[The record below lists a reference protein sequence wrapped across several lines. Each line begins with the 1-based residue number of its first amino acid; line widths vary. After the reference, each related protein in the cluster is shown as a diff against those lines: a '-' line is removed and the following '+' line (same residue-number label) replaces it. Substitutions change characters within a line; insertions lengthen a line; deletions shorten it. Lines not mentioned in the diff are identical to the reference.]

1 MTIGGSHHDQGQQE
15 VPFKTTKESLQVLLL
30 HGNLDIWIKEAKNL
44 PSKDI
49 FQKIMQGPFSNS
61 TSDPYATIS
70 AVGAVVGRTSVIEY
84 SENPFWDQHFK
95 VNVAHYAAEVLFVV
109 KVDVVLRWQII
120 GAVRIPVEHLCSG
133 QKVEG
138 SFPILSASGKPC
150 KPGSVLTLSI
160 QYTSVDKVSFNQPRF
175 GELATYFPQRKGGQ
189 VTLYQDAH
197 AHDCGLPNFELDNG
211 LEYKQSSCCDDI
223 FDAISQAR
231 HLIYI
236 GGWSFYHKVKLLRG
250 KNAEESMLGDLLK
263 KKALEGVTVLLLL
276 WNDPSSRNFLGLK
289 ETSSFFEDSLVRVL
303 LRTEAIYS
311 HHQKTLIVDTDAGAG
326 KRKITAFVGGLD
338 FSLGRYDTPE
348 HPLFGTLKTAHADDF
363 HNPNFKKPGEGC
375 PREPWHDLH
384 CRIDGPA
391 AYDVHTNF
399 EERWL
404 KASEQLELQKL
415 KSSYDGALLN
425 IDDFVSMANV
435 PCLRE
440 DNPETWNV
448 QIFRSIDSNS
458 AKGFPEN
465 SKEATNKNL
474 VRWKNVSIDMS
485 IHTAYVMAIRAAEN
499 FIYIESQYFLVSS
512 YNWDSFKHLGANNL
526 IPMEIALKIVNKIK
540 ANERFSAYIVIPMW
554 PEGDP
559 TSMANKTMQMM
570 YQMIYV
576 ALREAGLENQ
586 YEPQDYLNFFC
597 LGNCEAQRAKL
608 QTSKLQRT
616 LARRSRRFMI
626 YYVILGS
633 ANINERSMDGTRDT
647 EIAMGAYQLHHTLAK
662 KDLEPLNGQVHGYRM
677 SLWAEHIGM
686 IEERFKQP
694 KSVECVRRVRYLS
707 EQNWRQFVADE
718 ATEMKGHLMK
728 YPVEVDRTGKVKKLP
743 GFETF
748 PDLGG
753 NIMGTYL
760 GGNIMGTR
768 LGGKRIL
775 ENLTI

>member
-61 TSDPYATIS
+61 TSDPYVTIS
-70 AVGAVVGRTSVIEY
+70 AAGAVVGRTSVIEY

-120 GAVRIPVEHLCSG
+120 GAVRIPVEHLCSR

-211 LEYKQSSCCDDI
+211 LEYKQSSCWDDI

-276 WNDPSSRNFLGLK
+276 WNDPSSRKFLGLK
-289 ETSSFFEDSLVRVL
+289 YDGIMRTYGEETRRFFEDSLVRVL
-303 LRTEAIYS
+303 LVGRTEAIYS
-311 HHQKTLIVDTDAGAG
+311 QHQKTLIVDTDAGAG

-415 KSSYDGALLN
+415 KSSYDGALLK
-425 IDDFVSMANV
+425 IDDFVSMEDD
-435 PCLRE
+435 PCLSE

-485 IHTAYVMAIRAAEN
+485 IHTAYDMAIRAAQN
-499 FIYIESQYFLVSS
+499 FIYIESQYFVGSS
-512 YNWDSFKHLGANNL
+512 YNWDSFKDSGANNL

-540 ANERFSAYIVIPMW
+540 ANERFSAYILIPMW

-559 TSMANKTMQMM
+559 TSTAVQSILFWQVKSNSLGSKYELVLVFRHLFNLCVLEILQNKTMQMM

-586 YEPQDYLNFFC
+586 YLPQDYLNFFC
-597 LGNCEAQRAKL
+597 LGNCEATEGETPNIK
-608 QTSKLQRT
+608 TSK
-616 LARRSRRFMI
+616 
-626 YYVILGS
+626 GS
-633 ANINERSMDGTRDT
+633 DKT
-647 EIAMGAYQLHHTLAK
+647 
-662 KDLEPLNGQVHGYRM
+662 QV
-677 SLWAEHIGM
+677 L
-686 IEERFKQP
+686 
-694 KSVECVRRVRYLS
+694 L
-707 EQNWRQFVADE
+707 
-718 ATEMKGHLMK
+718 L
-728 YPVEVDRTGKVKKLP
+728 LP
-743 GFETF
+743 
-748 PDLGG
+748 
-753 NIMGTYL
+753 Y
-760 GGNIMGTR
+760 
-768 LGGKRIL
+768 
-775 ENLTI
+775 